1 MSTRDLVTTEYGPLH
16 NEESTFDAEL
26 YINSTVSIMMIII
39 IIIIVIIVTSKFAS
53 ISYHS

>member
-1 MSTRDLVTTEYGPLH
+1 VTTEYGPLH